1 MKPRFLGGPF
11 KGAHVPLDI
20 SNSKRKLLGIY
31 EHSLNRW
38 IRGNCSGKAFSIDV
52 GANDDHH
59 TY

>member
-11 KGAHVPLDI
+11 KGAHVLLQI
-20 SNSKRKLLGIY
+20 SNSKRKLFVIY
-31 EHSLNRW
+31 KDILNRW
-38 IRGNCSGKAFSIDV
+38 IRGNCSGKSFSINV